1 VVVVLVLSGYFSN
14 QAKEDVTDMAC
25 DRYGGEEKCIRNFGG
40 EMLRKETLGRK
51 LTYTENNINMGLKEK
66 GG

>member
-1 VVVVLVLSGYFSN
+1 VVVELVLVGYFRN
-14 QAKEDVTDMAC
+14 QAKEDVMDVAC

-51 LTYTENNINMGLKEK
+51 LT
-66 GG
+66 

>member
-1 VVVVLVLSGYFSN
+1 MVVVLVLVLSGYFSN

-51 LTYTENNINMGLKEK
+51 LT
-66 GG
+66 